1 MYGIWNELSPTPC
14 STIRPSRMPT
24 EVGLRLRA
32 LLAGG
37 RVAEEAA
44 AVAPVGDEAEAA
56 PRAVGAVELVME
68 DDPQAGVAAVELVD
82 VLVQGVASPDRPRQG
97 AVKDYVLSVN
107 LVHERLVVLAKGTHE
122 APRDRS
128 LTRHRTSPP
137 RSTCKVLSRIMTLSQ
152 GPTRVRRRRLTR
164 AERQDLTRSHLL
176 DAALHVCARRG
187 IHGAGVEEIADR
199 AGYSTGAIYSNFDG
213 KEGLLLA
220 LFEERL
226 EPRIRELAAPLID
239 APTAAEQAEAV
250 AEFTRGLL
258 DEERQY
264 LLLLCEFWSY
274 AARSA
279 RLRRRFARVRRDRRA
294 AIETMI
300 E

>member
-1 MYGIWNELSPTPC
+1 
-14 STIRPSRMPT
+14 
-24 EVGLRLRA
+24 
-32 LLAGG
+32 
-37 RVAEEAA
+37 
-44 AVAPVGDEAEAA
+44 
-56 PRAVGAVELVME
+56 
-68 DDPQAGVAAVELVD
+68 
-82 VLVQGVASPDRPRQG
+82 
-97 AVKDYVLSVN
+97 
-107 LVHERLVVLAKGTHE
+107 
-122 APRDRS
+122 
-128 LTRHRTSPP
+128 
-137 RSTCKVLSRIMTLSQ
+137 MTLSQ

-300 E
+300 EERINRRGVRLSRTPAELAAGFVALGVGVLFESLVDSELDGEALHASLLELLSRAAVEQSSSR